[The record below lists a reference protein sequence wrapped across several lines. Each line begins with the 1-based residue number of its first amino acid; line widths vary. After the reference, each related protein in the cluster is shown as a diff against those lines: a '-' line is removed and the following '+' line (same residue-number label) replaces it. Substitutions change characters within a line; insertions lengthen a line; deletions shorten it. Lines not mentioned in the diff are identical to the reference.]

1 MRRAALVLLLLLAGC
16 GRAPKQ
22 DSHAAAVAVPAPAA
36 ASASAPDVEVPGN
49 DWVTGEPTADP
60 PSIEA
65 VRDTI
70 AGILWARLTPGD
82 TALHLSTERGGFKYW
97 YAADSAAGWVVR
109 YVVNDTTAC
118 PVEMIEHAL
127 FKSGWTYADGYSAD
141 GPDGT
146 VLGLKSRKFLC
157 VIEGRWEGG
166 DDSDSTY
173 VPKPGCVLTATVVPR
188 NPKDVFANK

>member
-1 MRRAALVLLLLLAGC
+1 MRRAALVLILLLAGC

-22 DSHAAAVAVPAPAA
+22 ESSAVAVPTP
-36 ASASAPDVEVPGN
+36 VPGSTN
-49 DWVTGEPTADP
+49 APKVEIEGNEWVTGEPTADP
-60 PSIEA
+60 SSIEA

-70 AGILWARLTPGD
+70 AGILWGQLTPGD

-109 YVVNDTTAC
+109 YVVNDTSAC
-118 PVEMIEHAL
+118 PVETIEHML

-157 VIEGRWEGG
+157 IIEGRWEGG

-188 NPKDVFANK
+188 NAQDVIPK